1 MAIPM
6 PPVPLDNH
14 CSVIYNNTLYA
25 YQASAF
31 QSLPLQIHGQWSQL
45 PMGVAATGAQCV
57 QASLNGDDVLYII
70 GGQTNSTDQS
80 YSGLQA
86 FHFADGSWQT
96 CSPQP
101 NESVVQNRL
110 SHGAVLLNSTS
121 TILVYGGYQD
131 DSGQYTS
138 QTFTFSTTNPYNV
151 QSFSSQ
157 APPVKNPL
165 LVQWNSSHAA
175 LLGGTPTN
183 RNIWLFSEA
192 GGWES
197 LPINLPITLHN
208 KTTVQV
214 ALVQEVDGSKLLE
227 VFDESQSPNS
237 LETYIVGAANGQPP
251 PSGTV
256 SSPTA
261 SASGAPTVTK
271 KQRRQESIP
280 TYNST
285 LAPTATRNNFSLAQ
299 SNSGLVVISG
309 GNDQNPI
316 ALFNQTSN
324 SWMSAENFFNPLPE
338 FTGPT
343 SSTLPSVASSIPSS
357 TSSASASASISAT
370 AVPAVDPNAAKNHAL
385 LIVGATLGA
394 IFGSAAIFL
403 IALLLIRY
411 LRQRQGRERN
421 RRNPREY
428 SPETKG
434 MDFHDRGLDVP
445 PGNEDYYGHRPTG
458 SDGSMVS
465 ARGGDPSQQ
474 SRRGL
479 LHKAGDSNGSA
490 KSFFGR
496 SKSPNT
502 GIPLISSPQLQDTTL
517 LSMSP
522 ERAERPQFLIPPPE
536 ARTGERTNEGWSQY
550 FVGNET
556 TDLAHISPAYDRNTT
571 STAGYTNA
579 TAHES
584 AEVAPLNI
592 RASQLAFSPEETDPI
607 GLDTFNPFPVT
618 EATPSRTRE
627 PPTPSTQFHDEDDA
641 YLESSSGQE
650 SWTPVAT
657 GSERGST
664 WDASVD
670 RASSVYTDYPHPGE
684 RVRIPNFPPVPS
696 NRNSQVTIVARP
708 EQTVKRSDSRAEERG
723 LRSMASRDFAGGVSR
738 SPKQDEHT
746 GDIMSRPFPRRQ
758 AEPIEERSESDSDRE
773 RKPVVEGDMSWL
785 NLGR

>member
-1 MAIPM
+1 M

-25 YQASAF
+25 YQANAF
-31 QSLPLQIHGQWSQL
+31 QSLPLAPHGQWSQL
-45 PMGVAATGAQCV
+45 PMGVAANGAQCV
-57 QASLNGDDVLYII
+57 QASLNGSDVLYVI

-86 FHFADGSWQT
+86 FHFANSSWQT

-101 NESVVQNRL
+101 NQSVVQNRL
-110 SHGAVLLNSTS
+110 MHGAVLLNSSS

-131 DSGQYTS
+131 DSGQNTS

-151 QSFSSQ
+151 NSYPSQ
-157 APPVKNPL
+157 APAVKEPL
-165 LVQWNSSHAA
+165 LVPWNSSHAA

-197 LPINLPITLHN
+197 LPITLPISLQT
-208 KTTVQV
+208 KATVQV
-214 ALVQEVDGSKLLE
+214 ALIQEADGSKLLE
-227 VFDESQSPNS
+227 VFDESQSPNT
-237 LETYIVGAANGQPP
+237 LQTYMVGAANGQ
-251 PSGTV
+251 SAVTGTV

-261 SASGAPTVTK
+261 TASASPTVTN
-271 KQRRQESIP
+271 KQRRQENIP

-285 LAPTATRNNFSLAQ
+285 LAPSATRNGFSLAQ
-299 SNSGLVVISG
+299 SSSGLVVISG

-324 SWMSAENFFNPLPE
+324 SWINAQNFFDPLPVTS
-338 FTGPT
+338 FAPT
-343 SSTLPSVASSIPSS
+343 SSTIPPVASST
-357 TSSASASASISAT
+357 TSPTTSAST
-370 AVPAVDPNAAKNHAL
+370 VPVVDPNAAKNHAL
-385 LIVGATLGA
+385 LVVGATLGA

-403 IALLLIRY
+403 ISLLLIRY
-411 LRQRQGRERN
+411 LRQRQRQERN
-421 RRNPREY
+421 RRHPREY

-445 PGNEDYYGHRPTG
+445 METDGYYGHRPTG
-458 SDGSMVS
+458 SDSSTVS

-496 SKSPNT
+496 SKSPT
-502 GIPLISSPQLQDTTL
+502 AGIPLISSPQLQDATL

-522 ERAERPQFLIPPPE
+522 ERAERPDFLIPPPE
-536 ARTGERTNEGWSQY
+536 ARTGERANEGWSLY
-550 FVGNET
+550 FEGNET
-556 TDLAHISPAYDRNTT
+556 TDLAHINPVYNRNTT

-579 TAHES
+579 TPHES

-592 RASQLAFSPEETDPI
+592 RASQLAFSPEDVDPV
-607 GLDTFNPFPVT
+607 GLDTFDPFPVT
-618 EATPSRTRE
+618 QPTTVRARE
-627 PPTPSTQFHDEDDA
+627 PPTPATQFHDEDEG

-664 WDASVD
+664 WDDA
-670 RASSVYTDYPHPGE
+670 RASSIYTDYPHPGE
-684 RVRIPNFPPVPS
+684 RVKIPNFPAVPASS
-696 NRNSQVTIVARP
+696 NRNSQVTIIARP
-708 EQTVKRSDSRAEERG
+708 DQTVNRSDSRAEERG

-738 SPKQDEHT
+738 NPKHDEPS

-758 AEPIEERSESDSDRE
+758 AAPIEERSESDSDRE
-773 RKPVVEGDMSWL
+773 RKPVIEGDMSWL